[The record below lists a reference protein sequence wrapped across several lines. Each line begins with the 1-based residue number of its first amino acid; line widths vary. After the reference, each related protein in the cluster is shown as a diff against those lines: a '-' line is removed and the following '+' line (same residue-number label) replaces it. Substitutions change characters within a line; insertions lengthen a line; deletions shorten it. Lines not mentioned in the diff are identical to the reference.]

1 MKDKGAKK
9 EQLLNALFG
18 ERTIEKTAGISFSAA
33 VLFPTLLALVFV
45 VVIGAFGLIK
55 EGYET
60 TDWFAYC
67 NFLLPQIAYALVAVL
82 FFYLSRLPV
91 REVVGKPSFKYC
103 ILAVLLQ
110 FGLFSLSELNAYFIK
125 FLENFGYQSPPIP
138 IPSLDGFGFVGVLF
152 ALAVL
157 PAVFEEVVFR
167 GIVLRGVKPFGTLL
181 SVLLCGELF
190 SVFHQNPAQTV
201 YQFFCGAAFALLAL
215 RSGSIFPTVLAHFL
229 NNAMVIVFA
238 KFGSPVL
245 PTPLVVALLIAS
257 GLSLVCTLG
266 YLLFFDKNGK
276 AEKDKKRGV
285 QFFLFASVGIV
296 VCVLSWFANLFGG
309 I

>member
-33 VLFPTLLALVFV
+33 VLFPTLLVLVFV
-45 VVIGAFGLIK
+45 VFAGAFGLIK

-91 REVVGKPSFKYC
+91 REVVGKPALKYFL
-103 ILAVLLQ
+103 IALLLQ

-138 IPSLDGFGFVGVLF
+138 MPSLDGFGFVGVQ
-152 ALAVL
+152 AAIECVEQCAVRKS
-157 PAVFEEVVFR
+157 F
-167 GIVLRGVKPFGTLL
+167 
-181 SVLLCGELF
+181 
-190 SVFHQNPAQTV
+190 
-201 YQFFCGAAFALLAL
+201 
-215 RSGSIFPTVLAHFL
+215 
-229 NNAMVIVFA
+229 
-238 KFGSPVL
+238 
-245 PTPLVVALLIAS
+245 S
-257 GLSLVCTLG
+257 GLEV
-266 YLLFFDKNGK
+266 NGFVRL
-276 AEKDKKRGV
+276 D
-285 QFFLFASVGIV
+285 
-296 VCVLSWFANLFGG
+296 FGD
-309 I
+309 